1 MLNFFSSQGL
11 TEGSLSSREVIEPS
25 FVVSQQRC
33 EYNASGNG
41 QRIVR
46 APAEKDGKSSIDSTF
61 DHTNYISLRLFTRD
75 ECKDKIPKVYTFLRL
90 FLLFMF
96 DRATGDLLI
105 AVPYISETSW
115 KVLTI
120 NIFLNS
126 SNEEP
131 DHGNI

>member
-1 MLNFFSSQGL
+1 MLKFFSSQGL

-25 FVVSQQRC
+25 SVVSQQRC

-41 QRIVR
+41 RRIVR

-75 ECKDKIPKVYTFLRL
+75 ECKDKIPKVYLSSGCFYCSCLTELP
-90 FLLFMF
+90 
-96 DRATGDLLI
+96 ANLLI

-126 SNEEP
+126 RNEEP